1 MPTETEKFLFK
12 KARHG
17 WRGGPIASIAL
28 YGPDDKRA
36 TAMAVALLAH
46 KDDEPR
52 EMRRWHADG
61 DVRNDA
67 DVLAEL
73 KLFFLDN
80 PVKTVVF
87 PNVMVGCPH
96 QPGVDFE
103 GDECPKCTFW
113 KGRDRLA
120 AVRAWRSNTGK

>member
-1 MPTETEKFLFK
+1 MPTETEKFLIK

-36 TAMAVALLAH
+36 TVLALAMLAH

-52 EMRRWHADG
+52 EMRRWVSDG
-61 DVRNDA
+61 DVRNDP
-67 DVLAEL
+67 DVLKEL

-87 PNVMVGCPH
+87 PNLMVGCPH
-96 QPGVDFE
+96 EKGRDYTE
-103 GDECPKCTFW
+103 DYCPTCTYW
-113 KGRDRLA
+113 RGRDRLS
-120 AVRAWRSNTGK
+120 AVRSWRGSGSE